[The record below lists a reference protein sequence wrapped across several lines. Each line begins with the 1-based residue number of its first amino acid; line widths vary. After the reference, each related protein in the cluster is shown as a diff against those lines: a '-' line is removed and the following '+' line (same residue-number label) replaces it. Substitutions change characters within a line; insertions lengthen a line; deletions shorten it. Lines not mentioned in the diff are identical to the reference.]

1 MRPVSAAVSQ
11 NAAETGLDTRRKC
24 STFVLMMHGQSLSAN
39 LPDDAGLGDRFW
51 YWRGASGERY
61 IHTIYRA
68 DLCPPVS
75 GAVFVRVRSCGGR
88 RQALSVGRFGP
99 DGALPMGLE
108 QGEDE
113 IHVHL
118 LARGE
123 DAAERVMRDLEYAMG
138 PPVRSAP
145 RVGPD
150 ARGYTKPVQ
159 LELLAA

>member
-1 MRPVSAAVSQ
+1 
-11 NAAETGLDTRRKC
+11 
-24 STFVLMMHGQSLSAN
+24 
-39 LPDDAGLGDRFW
+39 
-51 YWRGASGERY
+51 
-61 IHTIYRA
+61 
-68 DLCPPVS
+68 
-75 GAVFVRVRSCGGR
+75 
-88 RQALSVGRFGP
+88 
-99 DGALPMGLE
+99 MGLE

-145 RVGPD
+145 RVVPD